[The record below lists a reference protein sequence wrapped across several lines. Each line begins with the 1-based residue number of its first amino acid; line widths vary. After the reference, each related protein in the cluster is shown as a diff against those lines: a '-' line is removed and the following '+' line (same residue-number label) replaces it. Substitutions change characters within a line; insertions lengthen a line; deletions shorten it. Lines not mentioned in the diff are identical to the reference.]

1 MRKMA
6 MEGHRRGSRECH
18 KGKMS
23 NEEQEGHLVVM
34 RVQLEVLQGWLQEK

>member
-6 MEGHRRGSRECH
+6 MEGHRRGSIEFH

-23 NEEQEGHLVVM
+23 NEELERNLAVM
-34 RVQLEVLQGWLQEK
+34 RVQLDVL